1 MDVRPLRE
9 ADRVRARAWLHEHWH
24 ESMAAHGELFFPAE
38 HEGFV
43 AGDWEGLITYRVVGG
58 RCEVTLLKALRD
70 GEGIG
75 TALLDATAGIARD
88 AGCRDVWLIDDERQ
102 SSRARVVRAQG
113 FPRSP
118 RCAPAPSIGPERR

>member
-43 AGDWEGLITYRVVGG
+43 AGDWEG
-58 RCEVTLLKALRD
+58 
-70 GEGIG
+70 
-75 TALLDATAGIARD
+75 
-88 AGCRDVWLIDDERQ
+88 
-102 SSRARVVRAQG
+102 
-113 FPRSP
+113 
-118 RCAPAPSIGPERR
+118 